1 MGVHLGGP
9 WELDRESHPG
19 VELKQRES
27 FHSDQAL
34 VLDQGLSDDTLMCQ
48 QAKGH
53 CPPLHN
59 QLNLN
64 GKNLLEESMEE
75 ELHKASCENQKW
87 SKGKSSLA
95 LLPLLYFCYS

>member
-53 CPPLHN
+53 
-59 QLNLN
+59 
-64 GKNLLEESMEE
+64 
-75 ELHKASCENQKW
+75 
-87 SKGKSSLA
+87 
-95 LLPLLYFCYS
+95 

>member
-27 FHSDQAL
+27 FPSDQAL

-64 GKNLLEESMEE
+64 GKNLLKESMEE
-75 ELHKASCENQKW
+75 ELHKASCENQNW

>member
-1 MGVHLGGP
+1 MGLHLGGP
-9 WELDRESHPG
+9 WELDRENHPG

-27 FHSDQAL
+27 FPSDQAL

-64 GKNLLEESMEE
+64 GKNLLKESMEE
-75 ELHKASCENQKW
+75 ELHKASCENQNW

>member
-1 MGVHLGGP
+1 M
-9 WELDRESHPG
+9 
-19 VELKQRES
+19 
-27 FHSDQAL
+27 
-34 VLDQGLSDDTLMCQ
+34 LDQGLSDDTLMCQ

-64 GKNLLEESMEE
+64 GKNLLKESMEE
-75 ELHKASCENQKW
+75 ELHKASCENQNW